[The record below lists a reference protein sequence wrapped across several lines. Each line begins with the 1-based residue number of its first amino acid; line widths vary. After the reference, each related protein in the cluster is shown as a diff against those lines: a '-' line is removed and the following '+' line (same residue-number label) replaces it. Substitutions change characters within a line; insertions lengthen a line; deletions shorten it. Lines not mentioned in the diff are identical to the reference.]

1 MNITIFG
8 AGAIGGLTGAL
19 LERAGQ
25 PVTLVDK
32 VSELVHRI
40 NAYVLRIT
48 GFAGEFRVRPRALEP
63 HQLKGPLDTVFL
75 CVKSLHTLDAMNAL
89 MPHLGPS
96 STLVCM
102 QNGVN
107 EEAIAKLIGPRR
119 TVGCLVQWG
128 GDYQSPGHIEYGNHG
143 PYQIGELDGRTTP
156 RLIEL
161 QKVLRKVQETFITGN
176 IMGHKWSKQV
186 WGYFYIGNA
195 LGASPVPDMLAN
207 RRVQRI
213 LHACFREGV
222 AVAQADGIRLE
233 PFAEIPFDP
242 PAFVKLDFNNAQRLF
257 DQFADHYRPF
267 VKVFSGPWRDIA
279 VRQRPTEVDFVLG
292 PFVEKGRKH
301 GIPTPLTERMI
312 ALVKDVEQG
321 RRHQDDANI
330 LELEKLF

>member
-1 MNITIFG
+1 MQITIFG

-19 LERAGQ
+19 LEKAGQ

-32 VSELVHRI
+32 VADHVRCI
-40 NAYVLRIT
+40 NADGLRVT
-48 GFAGEFRVRPRALEP
+48 GFAGEFRVRPKALEP

-89 MPHLGPS
+89 MPHLGPK
-96 STLVCM
+96 STLVCF

-107 EEAIAKLIGPRR
+107 EETIAKLIGPQR

-156 RLIEL
+156 RLVEL
-161 QKVLRKVQETFITGN
+161 QKVLSKAQETFITGN

-195 LGASPVPDMLAN
+195 LGTSPVPAMFAN
-207 RRVQRI
+207 PRVQRI
-213 LHACFREGV
+213 LYACFKEGI
-222 AVAQADGIRLE
+222 AVCQADGIKLE
-233 PFAEIPFDP
+233 PFAEVPFDP
-242 PAFVKLDFNNAQRLF
+242 PAFAKLDFEATLPLF
-257 DQFADHYRPF
+257 QQYADHYRPF

-279 VRQRPTEVDFVLG
+279 VRKRPTEVDYVLG
-292 PFVEKGRKH
+292 PFVEKGRQCR
-301 GIPTPLTERMI
+301 IPTPLTERMI

-321 RRHQDDANI
+321 RRQQDDANI
-330 LELEKLF
+330 LELEKLL